1 MFKIISVISVL
12 ILSFVFLFGFNLH
25 AADEE
30 EGKRIM
36 ERRCSVCHTL
46 TRVYEAEKDR
56 EGWEYYVERMIRM
69 GARVTSEEK
78 PVLIDYLTEKFS
90 P

>member
-1 MFKIISVISVL
+1 MFRLTAVIFTMVL
-12 ILSFVFLFGFNLH
+12 GLVFFLGLTLQ
-25 AADEE
+25 AAGKE
-30 EGKRIM
+30 EGERILQQ
-36 ERRCSVCHTL
+36 RCSVCHTL

-69 GARVTSEEK
+69 GARVTPEEN
-78 PVLIDYLTEKFS
+78 PVLVDYLTEKFS